1 MICSRVKLLDMT
13 FISRFL
19 DTLGVGC
26 DDLDW
31 RSSCLCACG
40 VILWRSSCPC
50 CVILWRSSCLC
61 GVILWRSSCLCG
73 VILVLFD
80 RDTLWSLTLLLLRSM
95 MLTCL
100 LTSLPCLLSFTSL
113 SCLLKSTSLLL
124 TSLPRLLRS
133 TSLALLFTLLRL
145 ARGILRK
152 GSDLK

>member
-31 RSSCLCACG
+31 RSSC
-40 VILWRSSCPC
+40 PC
-50 CVILWRSSCLC
+50 CVILWRSSCLCVC

-73 VILVLFD
+73 VILALFD
-80 RDTLWSLTLLLLRSM
+80 RDTPWSLTLLLLRSM

-124 TSLPRLLRS
+124 TSLPCLLRS
-133 TSLALLFTLLRL
+133 ASLTLLFTLLRL

-152 GSDLK
+152 GSDLQ

>member
-19 DTLGVGC
+19 ETLGVGC
-26 DDLDW
+26 DDLD
-31 RSSCLCACG
+31 
-40 VILWRSSCPC
+40 WRSSCPC

-61 GVILWRSSCLCG
+61 GVILA
-73 VILVLFD
+73 LFD
-80 RDTLWSLTLLLLRSM
+80 RDTPWSLTLLLLRSM

-124 TSLPRLLRS
+124 TSLPCLLRS